1 MPICFLVLAVY
12 LDLRDNRLTGTV
24 PRELLELPNLREC
37 SQATISYSLVAF
49 THETKKNT
57 CVITTGTLILRNN
70 KISATSST
78 NTTNIGEY
86 AWVLVHG
93 LSFSSR

>member
-49 THETKKNT
+49 THKIKK
-57 CVITTGTLILRNN
+57 TLVSYYRDAH
-70 KISATSST
+70 SAQQQDFRHLF
-78 NTTNIGEY
+78 NQHDEY
-86 AWVLVHG
+86 W
-93 LSFSSR
+93 